1 MNKKNQRKIKKAK
14 AIPANQKVRRSSPR
28 LVHRDRKDLELKD
41 YLMEDH
47 PELNVPPE
55 VARSAKTDRVSKV
68 ANH

>member
-1 MNKKNQRKIKKAK
+1 MNKKNPRKIKKAK
-14 AIPANQKVRRSSPR
+14 AASANQKVRRSSPR

>member
-1 MNKKNQRKIKKAK
+1 MNKKNLRKTKKAK
-14 AIPANQKVRRSSPR
+14 AISAHPKVRRSSPR